1 MKPGFSKPGN
11 LLEISGV
18 AFAGLWFRTLMDSP
32 FRGPPHAR
40 HIDMELYYK
49 DLISEDASL
58 DKLVDDLMLL
68 VQGATEFVEAAGSSL
83 PPEPRQEITTLLQ
96 RLKANCA
103 RVKRQATNSALA
115 VDKIVHQYPYTA
127 IGFSFA
133 AGLIIG
139 NLLRRNR

>member
-1 MKPGFSKPGN
+1 
-11 LLEISGV
+11 
-18 AFAGLWFRTLMDSP
+18 
-32 FRGPPHAR
+32 
-40 HIDMELYYK
+40 MELYYK
-49 DLISEDASL
+49 DLISEEASL

-68 VQGATEFVEAAGSSL
+68 VQGATEFVEASGKTL

-103 RVKRQATNSALA
+103 RVKRQATHSALA
-115 VDKIVHQYPYTA
+115 VDKVLHQYPYTA

-139 NLLRRNR
+139 NLLRRSR